1 MAEAP
6 DDTLICF
13 LCKGFVSYKD
23 GNPSKFNKH
32 MNSEHSAYF
41 GLDYLLAGCSMSPEE
56 RAAVREVIGDRIEP
70 GKEGQEAGK
79 QKEQR
84 RHSLSAK
91 RSTEKKKCPQ
101 CPISFTFQADLTEH
115 MEVTHGVE
123 EGSRAIMDTIDSKN
137 NRELRDKI
145 KDFNSANQELKKNTK
160 TVPASDIKR
169 EAMEGGKVKGLA
181 VKKFGPA
188 RVKLSKE
195 EAWKIATSKRSTKSS
210 EESEK
215 STSNKSVNAETK
227 PDDKVAKSL
236 PKKPSSKGEAV
247 PLHILK
253 KKLNLSSSDAET
265 TPVKSKKSKLA
276 AVKSQQH
283 VDRSRTPN
291 KKIAAAGDSPGKGTD
306 CPLCGKQ
313 FPNNGPMRRHFEDI
327 HQPGEYPC
335 PGEGCGKVFTSKN
348 KMSSHRS
355 RNCNPNNPK
364 AMRKSTPGA

>member
-1 MAEAP
+1 
-6 DDTLICF
+6 L
-13 LCKGFVSYKD
+13 
-23 GNPSKFNKH
+23 PSRG
-32 MNSEHSAYF
+32 S
-41 GLDYLLAGCSMSPEE
+41 
-56 RAAVREVIGDRIEP
+56 RIS
-70 GKEGQEAGK
+70 
-79 QKEQR
+79 R
-84 RHSLSAK
+84 
-91 RSTEKKKCPQ
+91 EKKKCPQ

-115 MEVTHGVE
+115 LEETHGVE

-137 NRELRDKI
+137 NTELRDKI
-145 KDFNSANQELKKNTK
+145 KDFNSANRELKKSTK
-160 TVPASDIKR
+160 TVPARDIKR
-169 EAMEGGKVKGLA
+169 EAVDVGKVKGLA

-215 STSNKSVNAETK
+215 STSSGNKSVNIKTK
-227 PDDKVAKSL
+227 PDDKVTKSL
-236 PKKPSSKGEAV
+236 PKKPVSKDEAV

-253 KKLNLSSSDAET
+253 KKLNLSTSDAET
-265 TPVKSKKSKLA
+265 TPVKAKKSKLA

-313 FPNNGPMRRHFEDI
+313 FPTNGPMRRHFEDI

-355 RNCNPNNPK
+355 RNCNPNNQK
-364 AMRKSTPGA
+364 ARRKSTPGA